1 MTKSPFYTLIDH
13 TADLGMCVR
22 GDTLEKLF
30 ENAGNA
36 LFEQMVRVKQVSKE
50 KSLTVSVSATDL
62 SDLMVKWLS
71 EILYLFN
78 GENLVIEN
86 IKVDFIQ
93 KQLINSILT
102 VTQLNIDK
110 HELIREIK
118 AVTYHQIEVT
128 NKDNLWIARII
139 FDL

>member
-13 TADLGMCVR
+13 TADLGICVR

>member
-1 MTKSPFYTLIDH
+1 MTEPPFYTLIDH

-22 GDTLEKLF
+22 GISLKKLF

-36 LFEQMVRVKQVSKE
+36 LFEQLVRIKQPSKE
-50 KSLTVSVSATDL
+50 KTLTVSVSATDL

-78 GENLVIEN
+78 GEDLVIED
-86 IKVDFIQ
+86 IKVEFIR
-93 KQLINSILT
+93 KKFINSTLT
-102 VTQLNIDK
+102 VTEFNNEK
-110 HELIREIK
+110 HDLIREIK
-118 AVTYHQIEVT
+118 AVTYHQIEV
-128 NKDNLWIARII
+128 NKKNNLWIAKVI